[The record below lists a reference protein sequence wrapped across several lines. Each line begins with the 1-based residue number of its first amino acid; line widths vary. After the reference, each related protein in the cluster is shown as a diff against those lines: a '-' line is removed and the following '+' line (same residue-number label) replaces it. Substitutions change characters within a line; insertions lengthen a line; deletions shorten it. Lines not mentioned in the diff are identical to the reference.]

1 MEEEKVYELIVTPTQ
16 RWYPKSANVD
26 LGAWQICSA
35 RVVGNPKKEYIDYNF
50 KKGEITIV
58 GNLPFD
64 TNSLMG
70 NDQYKIRA
78 IKKYNEKYKAYQY
91 EVAYCQL
98 LIPLDTIEDKKSF
111 LSTFLTERQMT
122 NLYKALDEPFVAI
135 ANMQVE
141 ELCKASGIG
150 QKTAN
155 DIINKFLA
163 CQDEG
168 VQFSE
173 LIQLGLTPNII
184 RKLKEYYKSIDTAL
198 HKVKNDPYS
207 LVEVDGVGFAKAD
220 DIARRVGI
228 GELDTKRV
236 KGYILHHFQE
246 EAESGHSYSPMSLL
260 EDRVM
265 QDLGLEDMCILDDA
279 IEDLIENGKLLY
291 LSPNNEDDEG
301 LVTTKKNYE
310 IESNTYYHITRL
322 MSAPSNIKLDKDRA
336 LESIKRREEK
346 QGWEFTAKQKEGM
359 FTIADH
365 NVVIIRGF
373 AGTGKSSCVAGILA
387 CLDEDYKFEQ
397 CALSGRAS
405 SNLFDITGKDGKTIH
420 RLLGYKPECG
430 YKYNEEN
437 QIKTNM
443 VILDEASMVDANLF
457 NSLIQAI
464 PTGAK
469 LIMLGDTNQL
479 ESIGMGNVM
488 LDMIDSGFIPAITF
502 DEIHRQGAKS
512 GIIPFSKEIAE
523 GVCRYRDNWSGSEI
537 LGELQD
543 MKVIGYQ
550 HDNSEDARPSVDLIV
565 EEFKEMYQQCK
576 DISQISVV
584 LPTKSRG
591 TGCYPVNLLLQNVVL
606 PRRGR
611 GKSLELGTKSEP
623 FNVYKG
629 DKVINRKNNYELNIY
644 NGSMGE
650 VIEVDDNQRTIL
662 VDFYNIGEVL
672 IEGEQLKSIELAY
685 AISCHSA
692 QGSGF
697 PYTIYCVDY
706 GHFTLLTRQQ
716 TYTGVSRA
724 KKYLTFIFET
734 KAFNR
739 AIRTNKIVSKR
750 TFLYSL
756 LVGEINK
763 NTFKIIGKGFTF

>member
-1 MEEEKVYELIVTPTQ
+1 MEEEKVYELIVAPTQ

-168 VQFSE
+168 IQFTE

-246 EAESGHSYSPMSLL
+246 EAEGGHSYSPMSLL

-265 QDLGLEDMCILDDA
+265 QDLGLEDMCVLDDA
-279 IEDLIENGKLLY
+279 IEELIENGKLLY

-310 IESNTYYHITRL
+310 IEQELAYHLQRL
-322 MSAPSNIKLDKDRA
+322 MNAPSNIEIDRETLDRKLKPIEDR
-336 LESIKRREEK
+336 
-346 QGWEFTAKQKEGM
+346 QGWQFTEEQKQAMMMIGEY
-359 FTIADH
+359 
-365 NVVIIRGF
+365 NVAVVTAR
-373 AGTGKSSCVAGILA
+373 AGSGKTASVAGILA
-387 CLDEDYKFEQ
+387 CLDSSYRFEQ
-397 CALSGRAS
+397 TALSGKAS
-405 SNLFDITGKDGKTIH
+405 VNLADATGQEGKTIH

-430 YKYNEEN
+430 FRYNEEK
-437 QIKTNM
+437 QFDTNM
-443 VILDEASMVDANLF
+443 VILDEAGMLDC
-457 NSLIQAI
+457 SLALSLLKAI

-469 LIMLGDTNQL
+469 LVILGDTAQL
-479 ESIGMGNVM
+479 ESIGMGN
-488 LDMIDSGFIPAITF
+488 LLGDMIDSGEIPVVEFTK
-502 DEIHRQGAKS
+502 IHRQGAKS
-512 GIIPFSKEIAE
+512 GIIPFSFEVADGI
-523 GVCRYRDNWSGSEI
+523 CRYKDSWQGEEV

-543 MKVIGYQ
+543 LKVIGFQ
-550 HDNSEDARPSVDLIV
+550 CGKEETRPSIDLIV
-565 EEFKEMYQQCK
+565 KEFKEMYQECK
-576 DISQISVV
+576 DISQVGVV
-584 LPTKSRG
+584 VPTKSRG
-591 TGCYPVNLLLQNVVL
+591 TGCYPINLQLQNIVL

-629 DKVINRKNNYELNIY
+629 DKVINRKNNYELGIF
-644 NGSMGE
+644 NGNVGE
-650 VIEVDDNQRTIL
+650 VIEVNEDQHSLLI
-662 VDFYNIGEVL
+662 DFYNIGIVEVD
-672 IEGEQLKSIELAY
+672 GEQLKSIELGY
-685 AISCHSA
+685 VITTHSA
-692 QGSGF
+692 QGSGY
-697 PYTIYCVDY
+697 PYLIYCVDY
-706 GHFTLLTRQQ
+706 THFSLLTREQI
-716 TYTGVSRA
+716 YTGITRA
-724 KKYLTFIFET
+724 KKRCTLICET
-734 KAFNR
+734 KALNR
-739 AIRTNKIVSKR
+739 AIRTSNVKHKR

-756 LVGEINK
+756 LIGEINEK
-763 NTFKIIGKGFTF
+763 TFKIIGKGFTF

>member
-1 MEEEKVYELIVTPTQ
+1 MEEEKVYELIVIPTQ

-260 EDRVM
+260 EDKAM

-279 IEDLIENGKLLY
+279 IEELIENGKLLY

-310 IESNTYYHITRL
+310 IEQELAYHLQRL
-322 MSAPSNIKLDKDRA
+322 MNAPSNIEIDRETLDRKLKPIEDR
-336 LESIKRREEK
+336 
-346 QGWEFTAKQKEGM
+346 QGWQFTEEQKQAMLMIGEY
-359 FTIADH
+359 
-365 NVVIIRGF
+365 NVAVITAR
-373 AGTGKSSCVAGILA
+373 AGSGKTASVAGILA
-387 CLDEDYKFEQ
+387 CLDRR
-397 CALSGRAS
+397 LS
-405 SNLFDITGKDGKTIH
+405 I
-420 RLLGYKPECG
+420 
-430 YKYNEEN
+430 
-437 QIKTNM
+437 
-443 VILDEASMVDANLF
+443 
-457 NSLIQAI
+457 
-464 PTGAK
+464 
-469 LIMLGDTNQL
+469 
-479 ESIGMGNVM
+479 
-488 LDMIDSGFIPAITF
+488 
-502 DEIHRQGAKS
+502 
-512 GIIPFSKEIAE
+512 
-523 GVCRYRDNWSGSEI
+523 
-537 LGELQD
+537 
-543 MKVIGYQ
+543 
-550 HDNSEDARPSVDLIV
+550 
-565 EEFKEMYQQCK
+565 
-576 DISQISVV
+576 
-584 LPTKSRG
+584 
-591 TGCYPVNLLLQNVVL
+591 
-606 PRRGR
+606 
-611 GKSLELGTKSEP
+611 
-623 FNVYKG
+623 
-629 DKVINRKNNYELNIY
+629 
-644 NGSMGE
+644 
-650 VIEVDDNQRTIL
+650 
-662 VDFYNIGEVL
+662 
-672 IEGEQLKSIELAY
+672 
-685 AISCHSA
+685 
-692 QGSGF
+692 
-697 PYTIYCVDY
+697 
-706 GHFTLLTRQQ
+706 
-716 TYTGVSRA
+716 
-724 KKYLTFIFET
+724 
-734 KAFNR
+734 
-739 AIRTNKIVSKR
+739 
-750 TFLYSL
+750 
-756 LVGEINK
+756 
-763 NTFKIIGKGFTF
+763 

>member
-64 TNSLMG
+64 TNSFVG
-70 NDQYKIRA
+70 NDTYKIRA

-98 LIPLDTIEDKKSF
+98 LVPLETIEDKKAF

-122 NLYKALDEPFVAI
+122 NLYKALEEPFVAI
-135 ANMQVE
+135 ANMQVK

-150 QKTAN
+150 EKTAN

-168 VQFSE
+168 VQFTE

-220 DIARRVGI
+220 DIARKVGI
-228 GELDTKRV
+228 GELDTRRV

-279 IEDLIENGKLLY
+279 IEELIENGKLLY
-291 LSPNNEDDEG
+291 LSPNNEDEEG
-301 LVTTKKNYE
+301 LVTTKRNFE
-310 IESNTYYHITRL
+310 IEQELAYHLQRL
-322 MSAPSNIKLDKDRA
+322 MNAPSNIEIDRETLERKLKPIEDR
-336 LESIKRREEK
+336 
-346 QGWEFTAKQKEGM
+346 QGWQFTEEQKQAM
-359 FTIADH
+359 LTIGEH
-365 NVVIIRGF
+365 NVAVITAR
-373 AGTGKSSCVAGILA
+373 AGSGKTASVAGILA
-387 CLDEDYKFEQ
+387 CLDGSYQFEQ
-397 CALSGRAS
+397 TALSGKAS
-405 SNLFDITGKDGKTIH
+405 VNLADATGREGKTIH
-420 RLLGYKPECG
+420 RLLGYKPESG
-430 YKYNEEN
+430 FRFHEEK
-437 QIKTNM
+437 QLETNM
-443 VILDEASMVDANLF
+443 VILDEAGMLDC
-457 NSLIQAI
+457 SLALSLLRAI
-464 PTGAK
+464 PTGSK
-469 LIMLGDTNQL
+469 LVILGDTAQL
-479 ESIGMGNVM
+479 ESIGMGN
-488 LDMIDSGFIPAITF
+488 LLGDLIDSGEIPVVEFTK
-502 DEIHRQGAKS
+502 IHRQGAKS
-512 GIIPFSKEIAE
+512 GIIPFSFEVADGICKYKDSWQGE
-523 GVCRYRDNWSGSEI
+523 EI

-543 MKVIGYQ
+543 LKIIGFQ
-550 HDNSEDARPSVDLIV
+550 CGKEETRPSIDLIV
-565 EEFKEMYQQCK
+565 KEFKEMYQECK
-576 DISQISVV
+576 DISQVGVV
-584 LPTKSRG
+584 VPTKSRG
-591 TGCYPVNLLLQNVVL
+591 TGCYPINLQLQNIVL

-629 DKVINRKNNYELNIY
+629 DKIINRKNNYELGIF
-644 NGSMGE
+644 NGNVGE
-650 VIEVDDNQRTIL
+650 VIEVNEDQHSLLI
-662 VDFYNIGEVL
+662 DFYNIGIVEVD
-672 IEGEQLKSIELAY
+672 GEQLKSIELGY
-685 AISCHSA
+685 AITTHSA
-692 QGSGF
+692 QGSGY
-697 PYTIYCVDY
+697 PYLIYCVDY
-706 GHFTLLTRQQ
+706 THFSLLTREQI
-716 TYTGVSRA
+716 YTGITRA
-724 KKYLTFIFET
+724 KKRCTLICET
-734 KAFNR
+734 KALNR
-739 AIRTNKIVSKR
+739 AIRTSNVKHKR

>member
-150 QKTAN
+150 EKTAN

-228 GELDTKRV
+228 GELDTRRV

-260 EDRVM
+260 EDKVM
-265 QDLGLEDMCILDDA
+265 QDLGLEDMCVLDDA
-279 IEDLIENGKLLY
+279 IEELIENGKLLY

-365 NVVIIRGF
+365 NVVIIRG
-373 AGTGKSSCVAGILA
+373 
-387 CLDEDYKFEQ
+387 Y
-397 CALSGRAS
+397 
-405 SNLFDITGKDGKTIH
+405 
-420 RLLGYKPECG
+420 
-430 YKYNEEN
+430 
-437 QIKTNM
+437 
-443 VILDEASMVDANLF
+443 
-457 NSLIQAI
+457 
-464 PTGAK
+464 
-469 LIMLGDTNQL
+469 
-479 ESIGMGNVM
+479 
-488 LDMIDSGFIPAITF
+488 
-502 DEIHRQGAKS
+502 
-512 GIIPFSKEIAE
+512 
-523 GVCRYRDNWSGSEI
+523 
-537 LGELQD
+537 
-543 MKVIGYQ
+543 
-550 HDNSEDARPSVDLIV
+550 AR
-565 EEFKEMYQQCK
+565 
-576 DISQISVV
+576 
-584 LPTKSRG
+584 
-591 TGCYPVNLLLQNVVL
+591 
-606 PRRGR
+606 
-611 GKSLELGTKSEP
+611 
-623 FNVYKG
+623 
-629 DKVINRKNNYELNIY
+629 
-644 NGSMGE
+644 NG
-650 VIEVDDNQRTIL
+650 
-662 VDFYNIGEVL
+662 
-672 IEGEQLKSIELAY
+672 
-685 AISCHSA
+685 
-692 QGSGF
+692 
-697 PYTIYCVDY
+697 
-706 GHFTLLTRQQ
+706 
-716 TYTGVSRA
+716 
-724 KKYLTFIFET
+724 
-734 KAFNR
+734 
-739 AIRTNKIVSKR
+739 
-750 TFLYSL
+750 
-756 LVGEINK
+756 
-763 NTFKIIGKGFTF
+763 